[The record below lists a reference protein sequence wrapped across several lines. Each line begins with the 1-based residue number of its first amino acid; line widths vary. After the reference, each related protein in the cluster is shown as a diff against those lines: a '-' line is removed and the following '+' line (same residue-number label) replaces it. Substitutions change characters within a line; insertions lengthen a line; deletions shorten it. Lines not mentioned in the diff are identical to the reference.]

1 VKTAISIPDELFFEI
16 VKVAKEQKRSRS
28 AIFTLA
34 TKEYLERIK
43 SKTILDSL
51 NKVYS
56 GKEEPEEIRARKDAL
71 HHFVKHVVKDPY

>member
-1 VKTAISIPDELFFEI
+1 MKTAISIPDELFLEI
-16 VKVAKEQKRSRS
+16 EKVAKDQKRSRS

-51 NKVYS
+51 NEVYS
-56 GKEEPEEIRARKDAL
+56 GKEEPGEIEARKDAL
-71 HHFVKHVVKDPY
+71 RHFGRHVVKDPY